1 MVKCAQS
8 PDQTTPTPSESNR
21 LKVNMGCAGDCP
33 PKSISN
39 ATLVRCFSTLKVQA
53 GSFRCC
59 FEPLGRNW
67 KDCQPLPH
75 ESLKC
80 LFCSSSPLILLGRS
94 WQSLWRVPQL
104 QPTPLASLTLAKP
117 QLCETGI
124 HPVDGH
130 KKGGDCHAIREC
142 SESSIANLAGRK
154 QSDHFLAVVAA
165 PLSCPAKEDLLPLC
179 PVGLQVPCPATSL
192 LCQLADASHQVNHAW
207 VAALAGLR
215 HTNVAGQRQATLQLH
230 HHPWRCEKKL
240 RCAKDCACHS
250 RHTPNAAPMAQTGSV
265 SQKTWATALS
275 WTNLSCS

>member
-1 MVKCAQS
+1 M
-8 PDQTTPTPSESNR
+8 
-21 LKVNMGCAGDCP
+21 
-33 PKSISN
+33 
-39 ATLVRCFSTLKVQA
+39 RCFPTLRVQA

-130 KKGGDCHAIREC
+130 KKGGDCHAIRDAWKAA
-142 SESSIANLAGRK
+142 SRIWPGASKVTISWRWLRPLIRARLRK
-154 QSDHFLAVVAA
+154 TCCRCA
-165 PLSCPAKEDLLPLC
+165 PSASKY
-179 PVGLQVPCPATSL
+179 QV
-192 LCQLADASHQVNHAW
+192 
-207 VAALAGLR
+207 
-215 HTNVAGQRQATLQLH
+215 QRQAF
-230 HHPWRCEKKL
+230 
-240 RCAKDCACHS
+240 
-250 RHTPNAAPMAQTGSV
+250 SV
-265 SQKTWATALS
+265 SWQTRRIKSIMPGWQPWQACDTKMWRGNDRPRFSCTTTPGGVRRNSGVQRTAPVIAATHRMRPPGADGFTVTQTWATALF
-275 WTNLSCS
+275 WTASVVPDEA